1 MWKRYLWVRNIIF
14 LGVLSFLAAKIGN
27 TLILSR
33 IGTPQRTLERTD
45 AVQSR
50 PSPAEKKS
58 LNTYSLIPRRNIF
71 NSQYLGETS
80 STDGGKGQKP
90 SAPLKKAELNV
101 KLIGTV
107 SGSRENSF
115 AIIEDGS
122 TRTQQL
128 YQIDDTIQE
137 QAKIIDISRC
147 KVVLARDGNQEVL
160 ECPEEG
166 AQEGE
171 KPATVAY
178 GAPPAETAPASG
190 VKMVSE
196 TEFLIDENEVENALN
211 NINQLLT
218 QIRVVPSFQDG
229 KPNGFKVFAIKPDS
243 LFAKVGLKNGDV
255 IQKINGR
262 DITSPEK
269 ALQVFQDLKSE
280 KSLSVEMLRRGGPQS
295 LRYEIR

>member
-1 MWKRYLWVRNIIF
+1 MWKRYLWVRNTLF
-14 LGVLSFLAAKIGN
+14 LCMLSFLAAKIGN
-27 TLILSR
+27 TLIFSR
-33 IGTPQRTLERTD
+33 IALPQSTSEPTE
-45 AVQSR
+45 VVGSR
-50 PSPAEKKS
+50 PTQAEKKS
-58 LNTYSLIPRRNIF
+58 LNTYSLISRRNIF
-71 NSQYLGETS
+71 NSRYTGETS
-80 STDGGKGQKP
+80 GTGGGSGQKT

-122 TRTQQL
+122 TRTQLL

-137 QAKIIDISRC
+137 QARIIDISRC

-166 AQEGE
+166 APEE
-171 KPATVAY
+171 KSAAVAY
-178 GAPPAETAPASG
+178 GEGTERTVPAAG
-190 VKMVSE
+190 VKMISE
-196 TEFLIDENEVENALN
+196 TEFLIDQNEVESAMN

-243 LFAKVGLKNGDV
+243 LFSKVGLKNGDV
-255 IQKINGR
+255 IQKVNGR
-262 DITSPEK
+262 DISSPET
-269 ALQVFQDLKSE
+269 ALQAFQDLRNE
-280 KSLSVEMLRRGGPQS
+280 KSISVEMLRRGGPQS